1 MLLRSPATQDSEGKE
16 GKEIGLA
23 RSPGPRGAQN
33 GEACTHLPA
42 RAALSP
48 REGRSEGEIISVP
61 ILCMPLWCNWTPSSG
76 YDNCVVIQLFC
87 KALPC
92 LPPAQLSFRYHFVH
106 LWAAA
111 SERARFPSL
120 PFLSCLVSRGD
131 LRSTS
136 GLFF

>member
-61 ILCMPLWCNWTPSSG
+61 ILSST
-76 YDNCVVIQLFC
+76 CVAEF
-87 KALPC
+87 
-92 LPPAQLSFRYHFVH
+92 FV
-106 LWAAA
+106 
-111 SERARFPSL
+111 
-120 PFLSCLVSRGD
+120 
-131 LRSTS
+131 S
-136 GLFF
+136 GWQKY